1 MRKIIMIKKVSRL
14 IPTAEIL
21 RDLNS
26 PKTDEELLEHYQLT
40 WPQLE
45 KIYSRLFH
53 GGFLSEE
60 DLMRRLEMRSGK
72 AASHI
77 PFARMQNSTRRYYC
91 SFCGFDS
98 PHHFSTCPRCSGV
111 NLRRLRKKR
120 PAIVFVGDSEAGIAS
135 P

>member
-14 IPTAEIL
+14 IPTDEIL

-26 PKTDEELLEHYQLT
+26 DKTDEELLDRYQLT

-45 KIYSRLFH
+45 KVYSRLFH
-53 GGFLSEE
+53 GGYLSED
-60 DLMRRLEMRSGK
+60 DLVRRLEMRSGK
-72 AASHI
+72 SASHI
-77 PFARMQNSTRRYYC
+77 PFARMENSTRMYSC

-111 NLRRLRKKR
+111 NLRRLRKKLPR
-120 PAIVFVGDSEAGIAS
+120 LVFVGDGEAAVAS